1 MAKSNI
7 LETLRQALRGQGVD
21 LENLNNEMLSDLDNA
36 AQNVVMGTLGDEPPQ
51 RVGVRL
57 EAFFERMNADQ
68 LKAVA
73 LRFNPAAKA
82 ARVVDNRKAI
92 TQSLNSPELLSAM
105 IAKLPELERT
115 ALDFVARHGDAA
127 NGWNIIS
134 HLAGLGFS
142 APKQLPGGSSMSFY
156 GSRLMDSDAVRL
168 IGTLL
173 RDCLLIPHS
182 SQASW
187 FGRGYYYQQSPS
199 TPEDDL
205 LYLDPHVQQVLQKT
219 AKPNT
224 RTRVPLELPSVEAA
238 LSAPHPA
245 RVLLELSEVMNLV
258 LASPGVTLTR
268 DGWVSKPVLTRFA
281 KLRPWLGGRSGFYL
295 EALIG
300 LGCLRPDQS
309 ETTLKPDVAAWS
321 SFQTLALEAQYT
333 QVLECYIQTLDHPQY
348 TNLYDG
354 VTNRHAARRGLVS
367 SLALLPPHAVAI
379 DVALNALF
387 ERSLHFFCS
396 SSRESMWGRK
406 PVTPALPEFFKRE
419 LLGSLHD
426 LGLIAL
432 EAKKDGRPSAAIR
445 IGPGIAWLNGKRE
458 LVNSS
463 ALLVQPNFDVLV
475 YLDALNPLALAAL
488 SGADCQ
494 RIDAQTATYTISRA
508 SVYRALETGLSA
520 TTLLEMLEMFS
531 GAPLPRNLVSS
542 VGEWAGR
549 RERLSLTEGVT
560 LLEYHDA
567 SERNAGVAQLKGATA
582 VGERF
587 ALVAHAPKK
596 AAVHNYFSNP
606 TRTIAFQSDGTFKLE
621 GGSDLGA
628 RAAIAGI
635 ATLVGADTYAFSADA
650 VRSGRFNTA
659 TREAFLA
666 RVKNKI
672 PASLEALLSIWSGKL
687 APPSLAPITVFQHE
701 QAAALST
708 HPSLQAHLNA
718 ALSPTAILVK
728 HGAER
733 KLEAALSALGLE
745 VGQALRENIKAL
757 DAQSLSPLQMGL
769 DTRKMRGIL
778 ETAIAQQCDVELQ
791 YHSEKT
797 TQTRYGYPEK
807 SRGKVVQEAFKP
819 ISVTYSASTPYLNAV
834 TLEGEET
841 RRIRIGYILGLAIA

>member
-1 MAKSNI
+1 MAKSEI
-7 LETLRQALRGQGVD
+7 LETLRRALAGQGVD
-21 LENLNNEMLSDLDNA
+21 LENLDIKMLSDLDED
-36 AQNVVMGTLGDEPPQ
+36 AQSVVMGTLGDGVPQ

-57 EAFFERMNADQ
+57 ETFYERMNADQ

-73 LRFNPAAKA
+73 MRFNPAAKA

-92 TQSLNSPELLSAM
+92 TQSLKSPELLAQM
-105 IAKLPELERT
+105 LDRLPELERS

-127 NGWNIIS
+127 NGWDVIS
-134 HLAGLGFS
+134 YLAGLGFA

-156 GSRLMDSDAVRL
+156 GSRMMDSDAVRL
-168 IGTLL
+168 IGVLL
-173 RDCLLIPHS
+173 RDGLLIPHS

-199 TPEDDL
+199 TPQDDV
-205 LYLDPHVQQVLQKT
+205 LYLDPRVEQALQKQP
-219 AKPNT
+219 KPST
-224 RTRVPLELPSVEAA
+224 RTRVPLELPKLEAQV
-238 LSAPHPA
+238 SAPHPA
-245 RVLLELSEVMNLV
+245 RVLLELAEVMNLV
-258 LASPGVTLTR
+258 LASAGVTLTR

-295 EALIG
+295 DALIG

-309 ETTLKPDVAAWS
+309 ETTLKPDVTAWS
-321 SFQTLALEAQYT
+321 TFQTLPLEAQYG

-348 TNLYDG
+348 VNSFDG
-354 VTNRHAARRGLVS
+354 VSNRHAARRGLVS

-379 DVALNALF
+379 DVAMNALF
-387 ERSLHFFCS
+387 ERVLRFFCS
-396 SSRESMWGRK
+396 SGRESMWGGKAVK
-406 PVTPALPEFFKRE
+406 PELPDFFKRE
-419 LLGSLHD
+419 VLGSLHD
-426 LGLIAL
+426 LGLVAL
-432 EAKKDGRPSAAIR
+432 EGKKDGAMA

-458 LVNSS
+458 SVNSS

-531 GAPLPRNLVSS
+531 SAPLPRNLFSS
-542 VGEWAGR
+542 VTEWAGR

-567 SERNAGVAQLKGATA
+567 AERDAGIAQLKGAMA

-587 ALVAHAPKK
+587 ALVGYTPKK
-596 AAVHNYFSNP
+596 AVIHNYSSNP
-606 TRTIAFQSDGTFKLE
+606 TRTIAFQNDGTFKLE

-635 ATLVGADTYAFSADA
+635 ATLVSPETYAFSTET
-650 VRSGRFNTA
+650 VRKGAFNAA

-672 PASLEALLSIWSGKL
+672 PTSLEALLSIWSGKL
-687 APPSLAPITVFQHE
+687 AQPNLAGITVFQHE
-701 QAAALST
+701 QAAALAT
-708 HPSLQAHLNA
+708 HPSLQPYLDAP
-718 ALSPTAILVK
+718 LSPTAFLVK
-728 HGAER
+728 PGAQH
-733 KLEAALSALGLE
+733 KLETALKTLGLE
-745 VGQALRENIKAL
+745 AGQTLRENIKAL
-757 DAQSLSPLQMGL
+757 EIQNLSPLQMGL

-778 ETAIAQQCDVELQ
+778 ETAIAQQRDVELQ

-807 SRGKVVQEAFKP
+807 SRGKVVQEALKP
-819 ISVTYSASTPYLNAV
+819 ISITYSASTPYLNAV
-834 TLEGEET
+834 ILEGEET

>member
-7 LETLRQALRGQGVD
+7 LETLRQALLGQGVD
-21 LENLNNEMLSDLDNA
+21 LENLNIKMLNDLDDA
-36 AQNVVMGTLGDEPPQ
+36 AQNVVLNSLGDGAAL
-51 RVGVRL
+51 RIGVRL
-57 EAFFERMNADQ
+57 ETFYERMNADQ

-92 TQSLNSPELLSAM
+92 TQSLKSPELLSAM
-105 IAKLPELERT
+105 LSKLPELERT
-115 ALDFVARHGDAA
+115 ALNFVAHRGDAV
-127 NGWNIIS
+127 NGWDIIS
-134 HLAGLGFS
+134 HLAGLGFQ

-187 FGRGYYYQQSPS
+187 FGRGYYYQQSPT
-199 TPEDDL
+199 TPEDDV
-205 LYLDPHVQQVLQKT
+205 LYLDPRVQQSLQKSP
-219 AKPNT
+219 KPST
-224 RTRVPLELPSVEAA
+224 RTRVPLELPNVEAA

-245 RVLLELSEVMNLV
+245 RVLLELGEVMNSV
-258 LASPGVTLTR
+258 LANAGVTLTR
-268 DGWVSKPVLTRFA
+268 DGRISKPILTRFA
-281 KLRPWLGGRSGFYL
+281 KQRPWLGGRSEFYL

-300 LGCLRPDQS
+300 LGCLRPDSS
-309 ETTLKPDVAAWS
+309 ETTLKPDIAAWS
-321 SFQTLALEAQYT
+321 TFQTLALEAQYA

-348 TNLYDG
+348 ANLYDG
-354 VTNRHAARRGLVS
+354 VSNRHAARRGLVS

-387 ERSLHFFCS
+387 ERSLRFFCS
-396 SSRESMWGRK
+396 SSRESIWGGK
-406 PVTPALPEFFKRE
+406 PVKPALPDFFKRE

-432 EAKKDGRPSAAIR
+432 ETKKDGRSSAAIR

-567 SERNAGVAQLKGATA
+567 SERNAGVAQLKGATV

-628 RAAIAGI
+628 RAAIASI
-635 ATLVGADTYAFSADA
+635 AAPISPDTYAFSADA
-650 VRSGRFNTA
+650 VRRGGFNTA

-666 RVKNKI
+666 RVKNRL
-672 PASLEALLSIWSGKL
+672 PVSLEALLSIWSGKL
-687 APPSLAPITVFQHE
+687 MQPSLAGVTVFQHE
-701 QAAALST
+701 QAAALAT
-708 HPSLQAHLNA
+708 HPSLHMHLESA
-718 ALSPTAILVK
+718 FSPTVIAVK
-728 HGAER
+728 RGAEK
-733 KLEAALSALGLE
+733 KLEAALNALGLE
-745 VGQALRENIKAL
+745 AGTALRPGVREVEA
-757 DAQSLSPLQMGL
+757 ASLSPLSMGL
-769 DTRKMRGIL
+769 DTRKMRVIL
-778 ETAIAQQCDVELQ
+778 ESAIAQKREVELQ

-797 TQTRYGYPEK
+797 TRTRHGYGEK
-807 SRGKVVQEAFKP
+807 SRGKVVQERLTP
-819 ISVTYSASTPYLNAV
+819 ISVTYSASTPYLSAL
-834 TLEGEET
+834 TTDAEQT
-841 RRIRIGYILGLAIA
+841 RRIRIGYILGLAMV

>member
-1 MAKSNI
+1 MAKSQI

-21 LENLNNEMLSDLDNA
+21 LENLDIKMLSDLDEN
-36 AQNVVMGTLGDEPPQ
+36 AQNVVMGTLGDGALQ

-57 EAFFERMNADQ
+57 EAFYERMNADQ

-92 TQSLNSPELLSAM
+92 TQSLNSPELLAQM
-105 IAKLPELERT
+105 LDKLPELERT

-127 NGWNIIS
+127 NGWDIIS
-134 HLAGLGFS
+134 YLAGLSFS

-168 IGTLL
+168 ISTLL

-199 TPEDDL
+199 TPQDDVL
-205 LYLDPHVQQVLQKT
+205 HLDPRVEQALRKN
-219 AKPNT
+219 AKPSP
-224 RTRVPLELPSVEAA
+224 RTRVPLELPSVEAT
-238 LSAPHPA
+238 LSAPHPT
-245 RVLLELSEVMNLV
+245 RVLLELAEVMNLV
-258 LASPGVTLTR
+258 LASAGVTLTR

-295 EALIG
+295 DALIG

-309 ETTLKPDVAAWS
+309 ETTLKPDIGAWS
-321 SFQTLALEAQYT
+321 TFQTLPLEAQYS
-333 QVLECYIQTLDHPQY
+333 QVLECYIQTLEHPQY
-348 TNLYDG
+348 VNSFDG
-354 VTNRHAARRGLVS
+354 VSNRHAARRGLVS
-367 SLALLPPHAVAI
+367 SLALLPNHAVAI
-379 DVALNALF
+379 DTALNALF
-387 ERSLHFFCS
+387 ERSLRFFC
-396 SSRESMWGRK
+396 SSRESMWGGK
-406 PVTPALPEFFKRE
+406 QTKLELPAFFKRE

-432 EAKKDGRPSAAIR
+432 EAKRDGQPSAAMA
-445 IGPGIAWLNGKRE
+445 IGPGIAWLHGQRE
-458 LVNSS
+458 PINSS

-488 SGADCQ
+488 GGADCQ
-494 RIDAQTATYTISRA
+494 RIDAQTATYTIGRA

-560 LLEYHDA
+560 LLEYHNA
-567 SERNAGVAQLKGATA
+567 SERDAGVAQLKGATA

-587 ALVAHAPKK
+587 ALVGHTPKK
-596 AAVHNYFSNP
+596 AVVHNYSSNP
-606 TRTIAFQSDGTFKLE
+606 TRTIAFQSDGTFRLE

-635 ATLVGADTYAFSADA
+635 ATLVSPETYAFSADT
-650 VRSGRFNTA
+650 VRMGAFNAA

-687 APPSLAPITVFQHE
+687 APPSLALITVFQHE
-701 QAAALST
+701 QAAALAT
-708 HPSLQAHLNA
+708 HPSLQTHLDA
-718 ALSPTAILVK
+718 ALSPTAMLVK
-728 HGAER
+728 RGAER
-733 KLEAALSALGLE
+733 KLEAALSALGIT
-745 VGQALRENIKAL
+745 VGQALRDNMIAIE
-757 DAQSLSPLQMGL
+757 AQSLSPLQMGL

-778 ETAIAQQCDVELQ
+778 ETAIAQQRDVELQ

-797 TQTRYGYPEK
+797 TQTRYGYGEK
-807 SRGKVVQEAFKP
+807 SRGKVMQEALKP
-819 ISVTYSASTPYLNAV
+819 ISITYSASTPYLSAV

-841 RRIRIGYILGLAIA
+841 RRIRIGYILGLAIV

>member
-1 MAKSNI
+1 MAKSDI
-7 LETLRQALRGQGVD
+7 LETLRRALAGQGVD
-21 LENLNNEMLSDLDNA
+21 LENLNIKMLSDLDED
-36 AQNVVMGTLGDEPPQ
+36 AQNVVMGTLGDGAPQ
-51 RVGVRL
+51 RIGVRL
-57 EAFFERMNADQ
+57 EAFYERMNADQ
-68 LKAVA
+68 LKCVA
-73 LRFNPAAKA
+73 MRFNPAAKA

-92 TQSLNSPELLSAM
+92 TQSLNSPALLATM
-105 IAKLPELERT
+105 LAKLPELERN
-115 ALDFVARHGDAA
+115 ALDFVARHGDAV
-127 NGWNIIS
+127 NGWDIIS
-134 HLAGLGFS
+134 YLAGVGFT

-156 GSRLMDSDAVRL
+156 GSRMMDSDAVRL

-199 TPEDDL
+199 TPEDDV
-205 LYLDPHVQQVLQKT
+205 LYIDPRVEQALRKN
-219 AKPNT
+219 AKPST
-224 RTRVPLELPSVEAA
+224 RSRVPLKLPSVQAQV
-238 LSAPHPA
+238 SAPHPA
-245 RVLLELSEVMNLV
+245 RVLLELAEVMNLV
-258 LASPGVTLTR
+258 LASAGVTLTR

-281 KLRPWLGGRSGFYL
+281 KLRPWLEGRSGFYL
-295 EALIG
+295 DALIG
-300 LGCLRPDQS
+300 LGCLRPDSS
-309 ETTLKPDVAAWS
+309 ETTLKPDITAWS
-321 SFQTLALEAQYT
+321 RFQTLPLEAQYT
-333 QVLECYIQTLDHPQY
+333 QVLECYIQTLDQPQAIHAF
-348 TNLYDG
+348 DG

-367 SLALLPPHAVAI
+367 SLALLPNHAVAI
-379 DVALNALF
+379 DTALDALF
-387 ERSLHFFCS
+387 ERSLRYFC
-396 SSRESMWGRK
+396 SSRESLWGGK
-406 PVTPALPEFFKRE
+406 PTKLELPAFFKRE
-419 LLGSLHD
+419 VLGSLHD
-426 LGLIAL
+426 LGLVAL
-432 EAKKDGRPSAAIR
+432 EGKKDGAMSV
-445 IGPGIAWLNGKRE
+445 GPGIAWLNGQRE
-458 LVNSS
+458 PITSS

-531 GAPLPRNLVSS
+531 SSPLPRNLFSS
-542 VGEWAGR
+542 VTEWAGR

-560 LLEYHDA
+560 LLEYHSA
-567 SERNAGVAQLKGATA
+567 SERDAGIAQLKGATA

-596 AAVHNYFSNP
+596 AVVHNYSSNP
-606 TRTIAFQSDGTFKLE
+606 TRTIAFQNDGTFKLE

-635 ATLVGADTYAFSADA
+635 ATLVSPETYAFSAET
-650 VRSGRFNTA
+650 VRRGGFNAA

-701 QAAALST
+701 QAAALAT
-708 HPSLQAHLNA
+708 HPSLQVHLDA
-718 ALSPTAILVK
+718 ALSPTAMLVK
-728 HGAER
+728 RGAEK

-745 VGQALRENIKAL
+745 VGQVLRDNIKMVES
-757 DAQSLSPLQMGL
+757 QSLSPLQMGL

-778 ETAIAQQCDVELQ
+778 ETAIAQRRDVELQ

-807 SRGKVVQEAFKP
+807 SRGKVVQEALKP

>member
-1 MAKSNI
+1 MAKSEI
-7 LETLRQALRGQGVD
+7 LETLRRALAGQGVD
-21 LENLNNEMLSDLDNA
+21 LENLDIKMLSDLDED
-36 AQNVVMGTLGDEPPQ
+36 AQNVVMGTLGDGAPQ

-57 EAFFERMNADQ
+57 ETFYERMNADQ

-73 LRFNPAAKA
+73 MRFNPAAKA

-92 TQSLNSPELLSAM
+92 TQSLKSSELLMQMIGKLSA
-105 IAKLPELERT
+105 LERT
-115 ALDFVARHGDAA
+115 ALDFVAQHGESV
-127 NGWNIIS
+127 NGWDIVS
-134 HLAGLGFS
+134 YLAGLGFT
-142 APKQLPGGSSMSFY
+142 AAKQMPGGSNMSFY
-156 GSRLMDSDAVRL
+156 GSRMMDSDAVRL

-173 RDCLLIPHS
+173 RDCLLIPNS

-187 FGRGYYYQQSPS
+187 FGYGYYYRQSPS
-199 TPEDDL
+199 TPQDDVL
-205 LYLDPHVQQVLQKT
+205 HIDPRVAQILQKQP
-219 AKPNT
+219 KPST
-224 RTRVPLELPSVEAA
+224 RTRVLLELPSVQAT

-258 LASPGVTLTR
+258 LASAGVTLTR

-281 KLRPWLGGRSGFYL
+281 KLRPWLEGRSGFYL
-295 EALIG
+295 EALTG
-300 LGCLRPDQS
+300 LGCLRPDSS
-309 ETTLKPDVAAWS
+309 ETTLKPDVTAWS
-321 SFQTLALEAQYT
+321 TFQTLPLEVQYG

-348 TNLYDG
+348 ANLYDG
-354 VTNRHAARRGLVS
+354 IANRHAARRGLVG
-367 SLALLPPHAVAI
+367 SLALLPSHAVAI
-379 DVALNALF
+379 DAALNALF
-387 ERSLHFFCS
+387 ERSLHFYC
-396 SSRESMWGRK
+396 SSRESMWGGK
-406 PVTPALPEFFKRE
+406 PTKPELPAFFKRE

-432 EAKKDGRPSAAIR
+432 EAKKDGKLSSAMA
-445 IGPGIAWLNGKRE
+445 IGPGIAWISGKRE
-458 LVNSS
+458 SVNSS

-531 GAPLPRNLVSS
+531 SAPLPRNLVSS
-542 VGEWAGR
+542 VTEWAGR

-567 SERNAGVAQLKGATA
+567 TERDAGIAQLKGATA

-587 ALVAHAPKK
+587 ALVGYTPKK
-596 AAVHNYFSNP
+596 AIVHNYSSNP
-606 TRTIAFQSDGTFKLE
+606 TRTIAFDNDGTFKLE

-635 ATLVGADTYAFSADA
+635 ATLVSPETYAFSADT
-650 VRSGRFNTA
+650 VRKGAFNAA

-687 APPSLAPITVFQHE
+687 ALPSLAPITVFQHE
-701 QAAALST
+701 QAAALAT
-708 HPSLQAHLNA
+708 HPSLQPHMDA
-718 ALSPTAILVK
+718 ALSPTAMLVK
-728 HGAER
+728 RGAER

-745 VGQALRENIKAL
+745 VGQVLRDNIKAL
-757 DAQSLSPLQMGL
+757 EAQSLSPLQMGL

-778 ETAIAQQCDVELQ
+778 ETAVSQQRDVELQ

-807 SRGKVVQEAFKP
+807 SRGKVVQEALKP
-819 ISVTYSASTPYLNAV
+819 ISITYSASTPYLNAV